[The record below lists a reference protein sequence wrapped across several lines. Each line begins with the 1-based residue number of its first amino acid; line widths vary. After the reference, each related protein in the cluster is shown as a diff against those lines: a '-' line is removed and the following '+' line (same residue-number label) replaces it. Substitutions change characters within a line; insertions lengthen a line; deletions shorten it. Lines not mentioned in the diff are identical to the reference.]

1 MSSVRPP
8 APKQSTVDDPGRGSH
23 ADHDTAADKVLRLLC
38 AFGDVGDAH
47 LSDLARVAE
56 LPKSTAHRLLATLQ
70 RHALVERS
78 EHGTYRLGLGVW
90 KLGRSARPY
99 EGLARA
105 AKPHLEALVE
115 ASGESS
121 FLTIAEDD
129 HALCVATAASPS
141 LMRLTLEPG
150 SLAPI
155 HLGASN
161 RILLAFL
168 PAGARDR
175 IVRRWS
181 SDEADRIALEEDL
194 QRIRR
199 NGFVVTSSQLTTA
212 ATAVAVPVFDEKGAL
227 IAGLSLGGPTDRLG
241 PAAAEACV
249 ETLRDRADAIAHDLA
264 QAQLFTATP

>member
-1 MSSVRPP
+1 MSTSSRSPT
-8 APKQSTVDDPGRGSH
+8 SSRTVHEPGHATDDDR
-23 ADHDTAADKVLRLLC
+23 DTAADKVLRLLF
-38 AFGDVGDAH
+38 AFDDAGPAH
-47 LSDLARVAE
+47 LSDLARAAE

-70 RHALVERS
+70 RHDLVERS
-78 EHGTYRLGLGVW
+78 ERGAYRLGLAAW
-90 KLGRSARPY
+90 KLGRRARPY
-99 EGLARA
+99 DGLARI

-121 FLTIAEDD
+121 FLTTAEGD

-150 SLAPI
+150 SLAPM

-175 IVRRWS
+175 IVRSWTGN
-181 SDEADRIALEEDL
+181 EADRIALEEDL
-194 QRIRR
+194 TRIRR
-199 NGFVVTSSQLTTA
+199 NGFVVTSSQLTSA

-249 ETLRDRADAIAHDLA
+249 ATLREHADAIAHDIA
-264 QAQLFTATP
+264 HAHLFTATP